1 MNKVKKAGM
10 GGAIAAI
17 VALVLAMGFGSQI
30 SFNQTKSIVTAAQS
44 QNDAWPNVSYYCGAP
59 IDFALKD
66 DNDVETYAIDP
77 ASIGYEP
84 LDEDGLIF
92 KAAKNA
98 QGEHVTPAQFML
110 GHLDDWKTY
119 GRTKAATHNAFI
131 KEVLAYSQN
140 VRWAIG
146 RINLLRSNKMFG
158 ENLQNAHT
166 FGDCG
171 IKIQRFS
178 GGLFEPSD
186 DKKGNVARIVL
197 GTYMHFS
204 GGREVDGHQQYLR
217 PLPAD
222 QVALLNKWNKQDPLD
237 AQEIRESNLIG
248 RYWEQK
254 ELSIAKRRAKKAC
267 KTAEQEKICRIKVF
281 ERLKEAIADLSFTNP
296 MVDFEKSKLPSG

>member
-1 MNKVKKAGM
+1 MNKVNKIRSGIVVF
-10 GGAIAAI
+10 GSLIIGIA
-17 VALVLAMGFGSQI
+17 LSNGSQI

-44 QNDAWPNVSYYCGAP
+44 QNDAWSNVSYYCDAP

-84 LDEDGLIF
+84 LDEGGLIF
-92 KAAKNA
+92 DAAKNA
-98 QGEHVTPAQFML
+98 QGEHLVPASFML
-110 GHLDDWKTY
+110 SYLDDWKKY

-131 KEVLAYSQN
+131 KEVMAYPHN
-140 VRWAIG
+140 IRWIIG

-204 GGREVDGHQQYLR
+204 GGREVDGHRQYLR

-222 QVALLNKWNKQDPLD
+222 QLALLNKWNKQDPLD
-237 AQEIRESNLIG
+237 AQEIRESKLIG

-254 ELSIAKRRAKKAC
+254 ELSIAERRAKKAC
-267 KTAEQEKICRIKVF
+267 KNNEQENLCRNKVF
-281 ERLKEAIADLSFTNP
+281 ERLKDAIADMSFTNP